1 LEGSAR
7 AGPRDSG
14 HARRIS
20 EKTAK
25 TALAGTADLHEE
37 LDDAASEASGAFHPT
52 SARTRSSAS
61 RALTA
66 SSKTTSSGP
75 RRSCRL
81 KSLDRCDLLAREV
94 LGAVQLVVALQVD
107 PELRRGPEALRETQR
122 GVGCDPPLT
131 VHDLVDPPGRHT
143 DTGSLFCVMPK
154 PSMKSSMRTSPVW
167 IG

>member
-1 LEGSAR
+1 
-7 AGPRDSG
+7 
-14 HARRIS
+14 
-20 EKTAK
+20 
-25 TALAGTADLHEE
+25 
-37 LDDAASEASGAFHPT
+37 
-52 SARTRSSAS
+52 
-61 RALTA
+61 
-66 SSKTTSSGP
+66 
-75 RRSCRL
+75 
-81 KSLDRCDLLAREV
+81 AREV

-167 IG
+167 IGSILSVVVNDLLLPRSGVGPHETDAPLVADPDAVLTSPIT